1 LERTGSGTALR
12 VLLVSARESAR
23 AEVAGILEAWPGEVR
38 LYWVSQPNLA
48 VARGQ
53 DIVPQVILVDSELDG
68 SDPVRL
74 VRQLVALLP
83 SSAVVAL
90 VEWDATAR
98 AAQAVLAGARAFLVK
113 PLQPDELLA
122 TLRQIL
128 AAEAAPGGEDLVP
141 GALGEVVVFC
151 APKGGT
157 GRTTLAINTAVAL
170 REAIGQPVALV
181 DADFASP
188 ALDVALNLPAERN
201 ILDLLPRLARLDRD
215 LIQGILADHA
225 SGVRVLLA
233 PPPGDV
239 SQPITLPQVE
249 QILVV
254 LRSMFPWVLVDLGL
268 PLDEMA
274 YAFLD
279 GADRIIMNVLPE
291 MVGLRNTRLMLD
303 QLRARGYAEDRVWIV
318 LNRANLKG
326 GVSVEDI
333 ERRLKVRVRI
343 QIPDDQPLVTYSVNR
358 GVPVAAS
365 HPRSAVARG
374 FHDLADALVAST
386 APEPEEGTDAAPRGI
401 LGRLFGSA

>member
-157 GRTTLAINTAVAL
+157 GRTSLAINTALGLLQAG
-170 REAIGQPVALV
+170 EQSVALV
-181 DADFASP
+181 DADYAAP
-188 ALDVALNLPAERN
+188 AVDVMLNLYPERT
-201 ILDLLPRLARLDRD
+201 IADLLPRLAQLDES
-215 LIQGILADHA
+215 LLQGVLATHA
-225 SGVRVLLA
+225 SGLRVLMA
-233 PPPGDV
+233 PAPDALDAYTIGPM
-239 SQPITLPQVE
+239 QIE
-249 QILVV
+249 QILGAMGR
-254 LRSMFPWVLVDLGL
+254 LYRWILIDLGL
-268 PLDEMA
+268 PMDESA
-274 YAFLD
+274 LAWVDASDL
-279 GADRIIMNVLPE
+279 IVLSVLPE
-291 MVGLRNTRLMLD
+291 MAGLRNMRLLID
-303 QLRARGYAEDRVWIV
+303 ALLARGVDPERLWVV
-318 LNRANLKG
+318 VNRSTIAG
-326 GVSVEDI
+326 GISIADI
-333 ERRLKVRVRI
+333 EKRLHTDVRHT
-343 QIPDDQPLVTYSVNR
+343 IPDDQPLATQAVNR
-358 GVPVAAS
+358 GVPVIAS
-365 HPRSAVARG
+365 HRRG
-374 FHDLADALVAST
+374 ALVRAYRGLAAALRRT
-386 APEPEEGTDAAPRGI
+386 LGVAEESGARK
-401 LGRLFGSA
+401 RLFSRRR

>member
-374 FHDLADALVAST
+374 FRDLAEALVASA